1 MKVEILVALISG
13 GVSLITGGFAFMGV
27 CITNSKSNQKMQ
39 SNMETHQAVFDERL
53 KDLTRQVEKHNSV
66 IERTYE
72 AETQIDVL
80 KEKQRDANRR
90 IDDLENKINS

>member
-13 GVSLITGGFAFMGV
+13 AVSLITGGFAFIGV

-72 AETQIDVL
+72 VETQIDVL
-80 KEKQRDANRR
+80 KEKQRVANHR
-90 IDDLENKINS
+90 IDDLENKLNS

>member
-13 GVSLITGGFAFMGV
+13 GVSLITGGFAFIGV

-39 SNMETHQAVFDERL
+39 SNMETHQAVLDERL

-72 AETQIDVL
+72 AEKQIDVL
-80 KEKQRDANRR
+80 KEKQRVANHR
-90 IDDLENKINS
+90 IDDLDNKLHS

>member
-72 AETQIDVL
+72 AERQLDVL
-80 KEKQRDANRR
+80 TEKQRVANHR
-90 IDDLENKINS
+90 IDDLENKLNS